1 VLAARALL
9 ALTIARDRAT
19 AVTIFLAG
27 MRGGLPLALALALP
41 DTLPGRPVLIDAV
54 FATVLAT
61 LVLQGLP
68 LGPVVKRLYGTP
80 PPQPTE

>member
-1 VLAARALL
+1 
-9 ALTIARDRAT
+9 
-19 AVTIFLAG
+19 

-41 DTLPGRPVLIDAV
+41 ATLPGRPVLIDAV

-80 PPQPTE
+80 SSEFAEQEAAQGDAALAVQRRGPRR